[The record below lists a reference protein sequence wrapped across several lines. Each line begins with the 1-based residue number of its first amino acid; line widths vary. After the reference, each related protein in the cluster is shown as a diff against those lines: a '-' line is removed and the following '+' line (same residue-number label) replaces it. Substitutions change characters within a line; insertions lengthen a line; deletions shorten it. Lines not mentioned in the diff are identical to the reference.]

1 MIIAIIP
8 AKGNSKRLKNKN
20 LRILKKKKLVQYSID
35 YAKKFNLVDDIY
47 ITTDS
52 TKVANIVKQMKVK
65 VILRSKKLGGE
76 TPIIDVYRHAFNK
89 LNSKKINLMIGL
101 QPDHPD
107 RKLNLDNLIK
117 KFKKGKFT
125 HTVSYNK
132 ETKTKDGSYYLMSKK
147 HILKFDSSKP
157 LKVLDNCTNIH
168 NLNDLKIAEKKLNY
182 ET

>member
-20 LRILKKKKLVQYSID
+20 LRILNKKKLVQYSID
-35 YAKKFNLVDDIY
+35 YAKISNLVDEIY
-47 ITTDS
+47 VTTDS
-52 TKVANIVKQMKVK
+52 IKLANIVKQMKVR
-65 VILRSKKLGGE
+65 VILRSKNLGGE

-89 LNSKKINLMIGL
+89 LKNKNINLMIGL

-107 RKLNLDNLIK
+107 RILILDDLIK

-132 ETKTKDGSYYLMSKK
+132 KTKKKDGSYYLMSSK

-157 LKVLDNCTNIH
+157 LKVFDNCTNIH
-168 NLNDLKIAEKKLNY
+168 NLNDLKIAEKKLKH

>member
-20 LRILKKKKLVQYSID
+20 LRTLNKKKLIQYSIE
-35 YAKKFNLVDDIY
+35 YVKKSNLVDDIY
-47 ITTDS
+47 ISTDS
-52 TKVANIVKQMKVK
+52 IKVANVSKKMNVR
-65 VILRSKKLGGE
+65 VILRSKNLGGE

-89 LNSKKINLMIGL
+89 LKKKNINLMIGL

-107 RKLNLDNLIK
+107 RILNLDNLIK

-125 HTVSYNK
+125 HTISYNK
-132 ETKTKDGSYYLMSKK
+132 KSKTKDGSYYLMSKK
-147 HILKFDSSKP
+147 HILNFDSSKP
-157 LKVLDNCTNIH
+157 LKVFDNCTNIH
-168 NLNDLKIAEKKLNY
+168 NLKDLKIAEKKLKN